1 MANNVFAVID
11 TNVLVSALITSNP
24 ESPPLAVLANVY
36 AGMIIP
42 VFNDEIL
49 EEYRNVL
56 SREKFQLDQV
66 DIEEALEVF
75 IQYGL
80 NIERTEVKD
89 EVFPDPKDIV
99 FYEVKMS
106 KDEAYL
112 VTGNIKHFPKKPFVV
127 TPREML
133 DILNQDQ

>member
-1 MANNVFAVID
+1 MTNNVFAVID
-11 TNVLVSALITSNP
+11 TNVLVSALISSNP
-24 ESPPLAVLANVY
+24 ETPPLAVLANVY
-36 AGMIIP
+36 AGTIIP

-49 EEYRNVL
+49 VEYRNVL
-56 SREKFQLDQV
+56 SREKFHLDQF

-80 NIERTEVKD
+80 NIERTGVKD

>member
-1 MANNVFAVID
+1 MTNNVFAVID

-24 ESPPLAVLANVY
+24 ESPPLAVLTNVY
-36 AGMIIP
+36 AGTIIP

-56 SREKFQLDQV
+56 SREKFHLDQF

>member
-1 MANNVFAVID
+1 M
-11 TNVLVSALITSNP
+11 
-24 ESPPLAVLANVY
+24 Y
-36 AGMIIP
+36 AGTIIP

-56 SREKFQLDQV
+56 SREKFHLDQF

-80 NIERTEVKD
+80 NIERAEVKD

-133 DILNQDQ
+133 DILNQD